1 MKKIH
6 ILFIVIAFF
15 IFSGYFFFKEG
26 SMAVDV
32 KDKNTKIFVINK
44 GDGLNI
50 VAGNLEKQGL
60 IRSKVVF
67 YLLAK
72 KMGIETKIQAGD
84 FRLSPSQTAAQIAE
98 QLTHGTLDE
107 WVTIIEGLRKE
118 EIAQILSKSFN
129 IPETEFIKT
138 AKEGYLFPD
147 TYLIPKD
154 ATAGSVIDI
163 LNANFNRK
171 FDTDLKA
178 DAIQKRISE
187 KDVIILASLVEREAR
202 GDEDRREVAGI
213 LLKRLKKDW
222 PLQIDATVQYALGY
236 QPLEK
241 TWWKKNLTE
250 DDLKIESN
258 YNTYKNQGL
267 PPGAICNPSLSSIKA
282 VLEADENTP
291 YWFYLSDTKGIMHYS
306 KTIEEHEANVE
317 KYLR

>member
-202 GDEDRREVAGI
+202 GNEDRREVAGI

>member
-84 FRLSPSQTAAQIAE
+84 FRLSPSQTAAEIAE

>member
-84 FRLSPSQTAAQIAE
+84 FRLSSSQTAAEIAE

-171 FDTDLKA
+171 FDTDLKV
-178 DAIQKRISE
+178 DAIQKKISE

-250 DDLKIESN
+250 DDLKIESS

-282 VLEADENTP
+282 VLETDENTP

-317 KYLR
+317 RYLR